1 MVQTGRLD
9 PQDLDLLKEVSN
21 IGAGNAATALAHMLG
36 EVITLTIPEVR
47 VLELGAVADALGGAE
62 RVVVALHLGVL
73 GEARGNLLLTL
84 PPESATHLL
93 SRLGFPDATP
103 ESLPPLATS
112 ALREVGNILGG
123 TYLTALS
130 RLLHRHLVP
139 TVPGLAV
146 DMAGAV
152 VDLLL
157 TELAGVSAQALV
169 LETTFAEARGGGV
182 CGSILFLP
190 HPDGLAT
197 LVAGGRRRP

>member
-1 MVQTGRLD
+1 MDTPLLD

-21 IGAGNAATALAHMLG
+21 IGAGNAATALARMLG

-47 VLELGAVADALGGAE
+47 VLELGAVADALGGPE
-62 RVVVALHLGVL
+62 RVVVAIHLGVQ
-73 GEARGNLLLTL
+73 GEARGNLLLTFA
-84 PPESATHLL
+84 PDSATQLL
-93 SRLGFPDATP
+93 ARLGLPGSRL
-103 ESLPPLATS
+103 ESPSPLETS

-157 TELAGVSAQALV
+157 SELAGVSSQALV
-169 LETTFAEARGGGV
+169 LETTFAEVRGGGV
-182 CGSILFLP
+182 RGSIYFLP
-190 HPDGLAT
+190 HPDGLTA
-197 LVAGGRRRP
+197 LLAGGRPRT

>member
-1 MVQTGRLD
+1 VQTTPLD

-21 IGAGNAATALAHMLG
+21 IGAGNAATALARMLG

-47 VLELGAVADALGGAE
+47 VLELGAVADALGGPE
-62 RVVVALHLGVL
+62 RVVVAIHLGVI

-84 PPESATHLL
+84 SPAAATQLL
-93 SRLGFPDATP
+93 SRLGFPDASP

-112 ALREVGNILGG
+112 ALREIGNILGG

-182 CGSILFLP
+182 SGSIFFLP
-190 HPDGLAT
+190 HPDGLEA